1 VNLDASK
8 LMHGAEEGAD
18 MPGTVQPVRVSI
30 RSSPDRAEVSL
41 PWELATTQVLAS
53 AAPWRTFRWH
63 EGQRHY
69 SGTYWSATEH
79 GHVIYE
85 SRLELARL
93 LFADFDT
100 SVKRIIA
107 QPFLLSAQVEGAV
120 RRHVPDFLLLSDTG
134 PTIVDV
140 KPRLQLSKSKVSFT
154 LAWTRDVVERHS
166 WRYEV
171 WSEPPE
177 AELGNLRFLAGFRRC
192 WLLDRNLLDEL
203 RAADFQGM
211 SLGEACKSLPDWSEP
226 LVRSAIFHLLWT
238 QHFTLDLTRPLSP
251 SHVLTSGSRS

>member
-1 VNLDASK
+1 
-8 LMHGAEEGAD
+8 MRGA
-18 MPGTVQPVRVSI
+18 VQSARVSI
-30 RSSPDRAEVSL
+30 QSSADRSEVSL
-41 PWELATTQVLAS
+41 PWELTTTEVLAS

-63 EGQRHY
+63 KGQRHY
-69 SGTYWSATEH
+69 SGTYWSATER

-107 QPFLLSAQVEGAV
+107 QPFLLNAQVEAAV
-120 RRHVPDFLLLSDTG
+120 RRHVPDFLLLADTE
-134 PTIVDV
+134 PTVVDV
-140 KPRLQLSKSKVSFT
+140 KPRLQLSKTKVSFT
-154 LAWTRDVVERHS
+154 LAWTKDVVEQRG

-177 AELGNLRFLAGFRRC
+177 AELGNLRFLAGFRRD
-192 WLLDRNLLDEL
+192 WLIDRNLLDEL
-203 RAADFQGM
+203 RAADLQGM
-211 SLGEACKSLPDWSEP
+211 PLGEACKSLPNWPEP

-238 QHFTLDLTRPLSP
+238 QHLTFDLTRPLSP

>member
-1 VNLDASK
+1 MPDA
-8 LMHGAEEGAD
+8 
-18 MPGTVQPVRVSI
+18 VQSARVSI
-30 RSSPDRAEVSL
+30 RNSADRSEVSL
-41 PWELATTQVLAS
+41 PWELATTEVLAS

-63 EGQRHY
+63 KGQRHY
-69 SGTYWSATEH
+69 SGTYWSATER

-100 SVKRIIA
+100 SVKHIVA
-107 QPFLLSAQVEGAV
+107 QPFLLSAHVEAAV
-120 RRHVPDFLLLSDTG
+120 RRHVPDFLLLCDTG
-134 PTIVDV
+134 PTVVDV
-140 KPRLQLSKSKVSFT
+140 KPRLQLSKPKVSFS
-154 LAWTRDVVERHS
+154 LAWTKDVVEQHG

-177 AELGNLRFLAGFRRC
+177 AELGNLRFLAGFRRG
-192 WLLDRNLLDEL
+192 WLVDRNLLGEL
-203 RAADFQGM
+203 CATDLHGM
-211 SLGEACKSLPDWSEP
+211 SLGEACRSLPNWPEP

-238 QHFTLDLTRPLSP
+238 QHFTLDLTRPLRP

>member
-1 VNLDASK
+1 
-8 LMHGAEEGAD
+8 MGGAKRKGAD
-18 MPGTVQPVRVSI
+18 MPGAVQSVQVSI
-30 RSSPDRAEVSL
+30 RSSADRPEVCM
-41 PWELATTQVLAS
+41 PWALATTEVLAT
-53 AAPWRTFRWH
+53 AMPWRTFRWH
-63 EGQRHY
+63 KGQRHY
-69 SGTYWSATEH
+69 SGTYWSATER

-107 QPFLLSAQVEGAV
+107 QPFLLTAKLEAAV

-154 LAWTRDVVERHS
+154 LAWAREVVEERG

-171 WSEPPE
+171 WSEPPQ
-177 AELGNLRFLAGFRRC
+177 AELGNLRFLAGFRRD
-192 WLLDRNLLDEL
+192 WLVDRNLLDEL
-203 RAADFQGM
+203 RAADLQGM
-211 SLGEACKSLPDWSEP
+211 SLGEACKSLPLWPEP
-226 LVRSAIFHLLWT
+226 LVRSAILHLLWT
-238 QHFTLDLTRPLSP
+238 QHFTVDLTRPLSP

>member
-1 VNLDASK
+1 ML
-8 LMHGAEEGAD
+8 GA
-18 MPGTVQPVRVSI
+18 VQSVMVSI
-30 RSSPDRAEVSL
+30 RSPVDRSEVSL
-41 PWELATTQVLAS
+41 PWGLATTAVLAS

-63 EGQRHY
+63 KGQRHY
-69 SGTYWSATEH
+69 SGTYWSATER

-107 QPFLLSAQVEGAV
+107 QPFLLSARVEAID

-134 PTIVDV
+134 LTIVDV
-140 KPRLQLSKSKVSFT
+140 KPRLHLSKPKISFT
-154 LAWTRDVVERHS
+154 LAWTRDVVEERG

-171 WSEPPE
+171 WSEPPQ
-177 AELGNLRFLAGFRRC
+177 AELGNLRFLAGFRRD
-192 WLLDRNLLDEL
+192 WLVDRDLLDEL
-203 RAADFQGM
+203 RATDLQGM
-211 SLGEACKSLPDWSEP
+211 SLGEACRSLPNWPEP

-238 QHFTLDLTRPLSP
+238 QHFTLDLTRPLRP

>member
-1 VNLDASK
+1 MPASRWAVPRK
-8 LMHGAEEGAD
+8 GAD
-18 MPGTVQPVRVSI
+18 MPGAVQSVQVSI
-30 RSSPDRAEVSL
+30 RSSADRSEVSL
-41 PWELATTQVLAS
+41 PWELATTEVLAS

-63 EGQRHY
+63 KGQRHY

-107 QPFLLSAQVEGAV
+107 QPFLLGAQVEATI
-120 RRHVPDFLLLSDTG
+120 RRHVPDFLLLSDTAL
-134 PTIVDV
+134 TVMDV
-140 KPRLQLSKSKVSFT
+140 KPRLQLSKPKVSFT
-154 LAWTRDVVERHS
+154 LEWTKDVVERHG

-177 AELGNLRFLAGFRRC
+177 AELGNLRFLAGFRRG

-203 RAADFQGM
+203 RAADFEDM
-211 SLGEACKSLPDWSEP
+211 SLGEACKSLPDWPEP

-251 SHVLTSGSRS
+251 SHVLTRGSRS

>member
-1 VNLDASK
+1 
-8 LMHGAEEGAD
+8 
-18 MPGTVQPVRVSI
+18 MPGAVQSVRVSI
-30 RSSPDRAEVSL
+30 RSSSDRSEVSL
-41 PWELATTQVLAS
+41 PWELATTEALAS

-63 EGQRHY
+63 KGQRHY

-85 SRLELARL
+85 SRLELSRL

-107 QPFLLSAQVEGAV
+107 QPFLLSAQVEATV
-120 RRHVPDFLLLSDTG
+120 RRHVPDFLLLSDTAL
-134 PTIVDV
+134 TVVDV
-140 KPRLQLSKSKVSFT
+140 KPRLQLPKPKVSFT
-154 LAWTRDVVERHS
+154 LAWTKDVVERHG

-177 AELGNLRFLAGFRRC
+177 AELGNLRFLAGFRRD

-203 RAADFQGM
+203 RAADFEDM
-211 SLGEACKSLPDWSEP
+211 PLGEACKSLPNWPEP
-226 LVRSAIFHLLWT
+226 LVRSAIFHLLWM
-238 QHFTLDLTRPLSP
+238 QHFTLDLTQPLSP
-251 SHVLTSGSRS
+251 SHVLTRGSRS